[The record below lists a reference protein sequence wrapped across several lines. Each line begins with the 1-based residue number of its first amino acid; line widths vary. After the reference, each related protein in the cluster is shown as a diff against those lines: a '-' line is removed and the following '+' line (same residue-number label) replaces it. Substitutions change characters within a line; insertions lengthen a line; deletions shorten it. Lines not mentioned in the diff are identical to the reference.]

1 MKDQNRWPGQGRGWD
16 TLQDLQGLRSKLV
29 RLVGARGGR
38 PDVELAETDGGWT
51 VSARLPGVAPEE
63 VALEIDDR
71 ELCIRARSE
80 AEVNADNGEPGTGVQ
95 TRAFEY
101 RLRLPAEADAER
113 VDAVMDHGLLTVT
126 IQRGARTARREI
138 VVGRPPANATRT
150 RFRGSAAPAAT
161 DPAADR
167 EMHHPDASSPN
178 ITQTP
183 PG

>member
-1 MKDQNRWPGQGRGWD
+1 MNDQNRRAGQVRGWD
-16 TLQDLQGLRSKLV
+16 PLRDLQGLRTRLV
-29 RLVGARGGR
+29 RLVGTRGGS
-38 PDVELAETDGGWT
+38 PDVELAETDAGWT

-113 VDAVMDHGLLTVT
+113 VDAVMDHGLLTIT

-138 VVGRPPANATRT
+138 VVGRAPASATRT
-150 RFRGSAAPAAT
+150 RSGAPAAT

-167 EMHHPDASSPN
+167 EMHHPDPSSTTMQP
-178 ITQTP
+178 P